1 MVVISKRTPDIFGAI
16 SHPARR
22 KMLDLLRDAELSDN
36 AIATHLGMSRAV
48 VSKQLR
54 ILLDAGLVTEER
66 DGRDR
71 RYQFDPERL
80 APVRDWLAQSGSS
93 HPEEPTPDAPRRD
106 DRLQRMM
113 KLFSEKS
120 RAWTPPSEELA
131 PAPDRAN
138 DPVPDPEQTAP

>member
-22 KMLDLLRDAELSDN
+22 KILDLLRDAELSVN
-36 AIATHLGMSRAV
+36 AIATHLTMSRTAI
-48 VSKQLR
+48 SKHLR

-66 DGRDR
+66 DGCDR

-80 APVRDWLAQSGSS
+80 APVRDWLAQSGSPR
-93 HPEEPTPDAPRRD
+93 PEEPSPDAPRRD

-131 PAPDRAN
+131 PADAPA
-138 DPVPDPEQTAP
+138 PEQTAP